1 MKLISLKV
9 NSDFRNLKGLKLS
22 LSEQND
28 TYVLIGNNGTGKTN
42 ILEALSSVFCSLLF
56 KTPFEF
62 SFSLRYRIG
71 DDSFKV
77 EHDISNGNT
86 EYKKNGL
93 VVTESEMEYPNRIIC
108 NYSGEDTRLW
118 DNYYKKPYNDYI
130 KNIKQRIAYD
140 TLKMVYVDRSMWR
153 YVLLS
158 MMSAR
163 GVNHA
168 FDNFLTQKLYIK
180 ADDPVSV
187 EIHIDGTKLRSWH
200 DNQVKLLVQTVAA
213 RLNELGSNMST
224 DIMVFNPFDDQPR
237 DLFSKYVGADD
248 LISDITIK
256 YHDGVE
262 AGYLS
267 EGEKKMMVILF
278 ILEALADE
286 RTLVLMDEPD
296 SHIHISRKAELN
308 DMFNSM
314 THRSNLIT
322 SHSPTLT
329 AKFKA
334 DSIIM
339 LDRKSDGKV
348 EIIDKKNVDL
358 VSKLTEGIWTA
369 QRQNIFL
376 ASHDDIVLVEG
387 ASDIV
392 FIKAAL
398 DYFKSLGKYTDLSF
412 EFIPCGGASHM
423 KDFATIFKPKD
434 GQMVFGFLDG
444 DKAGRESMHKVIKC
458 PDKDATEWKVK
469 KFGKA
474 KKSGDVWFSFYPV
487 WKGKKN
493 ADNFNVEDYFTCH
506 LFRKYIFSFSS
517 LDTIK
522 GKEGLKSKLEDE
534 CKKGNIS
541 PKFFEKFS
549 TLFDHIKLIKNAETN
564 GLTSL

>member
-42 ILEALSSVFCSLLF
+42 ILEALSSVFCSLLH
-56 KTPFEF
+56 KTSFEF

-77 EHDISNGNT
+77 DHDILNGST
-86 EYKKNGL
+86 EHKKNGV
-93 VVTESEMEYPNRIIC
+93 VVTEGEMVYPNRIIC

-163 GVNHA
+163 RVNHA
-168 FDNFLTQKLYIK
+168 FDDFLTQKLYIK
-180 ADDPVSV
+180 PEDPVSV
-187 EIHIDGTKLRSWH
+187 EMRIDGTKLRSWH

-213 RLNELGSNMST
+213 RLNELGSNTST
-224 DIMVFNPFDDQPR
+224 DITVFNPFDDQPR

-248 LISDITIK
+248 LINDITIK
-256 YHDGVE
+256 YHDEVE

-314 THRSNLIT
+314 TNRSNLIT

-329 AKFKA
+329 AKFKS

-339 LDRKSDGKV
+339 LDRKADGKV
-348 EIIDKKNVDL
+348 EIIDKNNVDL

-398 DYFKSLGKYTDLSF
+398 DYFKSIGKYLDLSF

-423 KDFATIFKPKD
+423 KDFATIFKPKG

-444 DKAGRESMHKVIKC
+444 DWAGRKSMHEIIKC
-458 PDKDATEWKVK
+458 PEKGAKEWEVK

-493 ADNFNVEDYFTCH
+493 ADNFNVEDYFTCQ

-522 GKEGLKSKLEDE
+522 GKDGLKTKLEDE
-534 CKKGNIS
+534 CKKGKIAA
-541 PKFFEKFS
+541 KFFEKFS
-549 TLFDHIKLIKNAETN
+549 TLFDHIKAIKNAEAA
-564 GLTSL
+564 GLTAI

>member
-42 ILEALSSVFCSLLF
+42 ILEALSSVFSSLLL

-77 EHDISNGNT
+77 EHDISNSST
-86 EYKKNGL
+86 EYKKNGV
-93 VVTESEMEYPNRIIC
+93 VVTEGEMVYPNRIVC

-118 DNYYKKPYNDYI
+118 DNYYKKPYDDFI
-130 KNIKQRIAYD
+130 KNIKHRTANE

-158 MMSAR
+158 MISAR
-163 GVNHA
+163 GENHA
-168 FDNFLTQKLYIK
+168 FDDFLTQKLYIK
-180 ADDPVSV
+180 AEDPVSV

-200 DNQVKLLVQTVAA
+200 DNQVKLLVQTVFA
-213 RLNELGSNMST
+213 RLNELNSNKST
-224 DIMVFNPFDDQPR
+224 DITVFNPFDDQPR

-248 LISDITIK
+248 LISDMFIS

-314 THRSNLIT
+314 TNRSNLIT

-329 AKFKA
+329 AKFKS

-376 ASHDDIVLVEG
+376 ASHDDIILVEG

-398 DYFKSLGKYTDLSF
+398 DYFKSLGKYMDLSF

-444 DKAGRESMHKVIKC
+444 DGAGRKSMHDIIKC
-458 PDKDATEWKVK
+458 LDKGATEWEVK

-474 KKSGDVWFSFYPV
+474 KKNGDVWFSFYPV

-493 ADNFNVEDYFTCH
+493 AKDFNIEDYFTCQ
-506 LFRKYIFSFSS
+506 LFRKYILSFSS

-522 GKEGLKSKLEDE
+522 GKDSLKSKLVEE
-534 CKKGNIS
+534 CREGKIS
-541 PKFFEKFS
+541 TKFFEKFS
-549 TLFDHIKLIKNAETN
+549 TLFDHIKLIKNAEAN
-564 GLTSL
+564 GLTSI